1 MVKTIDPWDAV
12 PEAVPARYTIN
23 EQTGQRGRQQ
33 KKIFGKE
40 QRRQVKLQQRARH
53 LSEDVFNRSL
63 HYNKYDWKT
72 RERIVMTPQLM

>member
-1 MVKTIDPWDAV
+1 MNKPGKEEDS
-12 PEAVPARYTIN
+12 
-23 EQTGQRGRQQ
+23 
-33 KKIFGKE
+33 KKNNFGKE